1 MKRSE
6 ATPEILEAL
15 EDPENIYSFE
25 EDDLEWEIGR
35 SFIKERGWN
44 MYRLTDE
51 QRVAV
56 ELYVQEKMKSME

>member
-15 EDPENIYSFE
+15 EDPENIFSFE

-35 SFIKERGWN
+35 AFIKERGWS

-51 QRVAV
+51 QRIAV
-56 ELYVQEKMKSME
+56 ETYVQEKMKSME